1 MVDQHAGQDN
11 FSCLAANLYRLL
23 SQVSGLFVI
32 GLLRVANFQLGQ
44 QRQRIPVTVIGRFL
58 RAVLSC

>member
-11 FSCLAANLYRLL
+11 FSCLAANLHRLL
-23 SQVSGLFVI
+23 SQLSGLFVI

-44 QRQRIPVTVIGRFL
+44 QRQRIPSP
-58 RAVLSC
+58 LSADFCAQYSAC